1 MLREVREK
9 KGVTINELARK
20 SGVSRHTI
28 NEIEKHDYQRTK
40 PTTWYKLANA
50 LEVDVEKIKN

>member
-1 MLREVREK
+1 MLREVRER

-28 NEIEKHDYQRTK
+28 NEIEKHDYQLAK
-40 PTTWYKLANA
+40 ITTWYKLANA
-50 LEVDVEKIKN
+50 LEVDVEQIKK

>member
-1 MLREVREK
+1 MLKEVRER

-40 PTTWYKLANA
+40 TATWYKLANA
-50 LEVDVEKIKN
+50 LEVDVEKIKK